1 MLDKIL
7 TLQFGGYGGYYGG
20 TFGELLFQ
28 MEQAGFF
35 SYVLPFLLIF
45 ALVFGI
51 LTRTQIFKDNK
62 AINGVIA
69 LVVGLLSLQF
79 DFVPIFFSE
88 IFPRLGIGLAIILA
102 LLILAGLFFDPENKI
117 VNYSLLAVGVIVF
130 FVVVIQ
136 TFGWVGW
143 TSGFFLY
150 DKWPTILTV
159 IIIIALLAAVI
170 NSMGPKKPWPSM
182 KGHWARFPQ
191 SPLQPPPQSG

>member
-7 TLQFGGYGGYYGG
+7 TLQIGGFYGG
-20 TFGELLFQ
+20 TFGNLLSQ

-88 IFPRLGIGLAIILA
+88 IFPRLGVGLAIILA
-102 LLILAGLFFDPENKI
+102 LLILAGLFFDPRNKLI
-117 VNYSLLAVGVIVF
+117 NYSLLAVGVIIF
-130 FVVVIQ
+130 LVVVIQ

-143 TSGFFLY
+143 SSGFIWY
-150 DKWPTILTV
+150 ANWPTIIMV
-159 IIIIALLAAVI
+159 IVVLGVVALVF
-170 NSMGPKKPWPSM
+170 NSLGPKKKWPDYE
-182 KGHWARFPQ
+182 GFWAKQ
-191 SPLQPPPQSG
+191 HGQPSG

>member
-7 TLQFGGYGGYYGG
+7 TLQIGGYYGG
-20 TFGELLFQ
+20 TFGNLLSS

-35 SYVLPFLLIF
+35 AYILPFLLIF

-79 DFVPIFFSE
+79 NFVPIFFSE
-88 IFPRLGIGLAIILA
+88 IFPRLGVGLAIILA
-102 LLILAGLFFDPENKI
+102 LLILAGLFFDPKNKL
-117 VNYSLLAVGVIVF
+117 VNYSLLLVGVIVF
-130 FVVVIQ
+130 LVVLIQ

-143 TSGFFLY
+143 TSGFILY
-150 DKWPTILTV
+150 DSWPTIVMV
-159 IIIIALLAAVI
+159 IVVLAVLALI
-170 NSMGPKKPWPSM
+170 FNSVSPKKKLKLPEYTARIFEPS
-182 KGHWARFPQ
+182 
-191 SPLQPPPQSG
+191 QPAG

>member
-1 MLDKIL
+1 MLDKIF
-7 TLQFGGYGGYYGG
+7 TLQFGGYGGTYGG

-35 SYVLPFLLIF
+35 AYVLPFLLIF

-102 LLILAGLFFDPENKI
+102 LLILAGLFFDPKNKL
-117 VNYSLLAVGVIVF
+117 VNYSLLAVGVIIF
-130 FVVVIQ
+130 LVVLIQ
-136 TFGWVGW
+136 TAGWVGW
-143 TSGFFLY
+143 TSGFLLY
-150 DKWPTILTV
+150 DNWPRIIM
-159 IIIIALLAAVI
+159 IIIVIALLAFVI
-170 NSMGPKKPWPSM
+170 NSMGPKKIKSPQPPYEPL
-182 KGHWARFPQ
+182 WARSPQ
-191 SPLQPPPQSG
+191 PE

>member
-7 TLQFGGYGGYYGG
+7 TLQFGAYGGYYGG
-20 TFGELLFQ
+20 TFGNLLSQ

-35 SYVLPFLLIF
+35 AYILPFLLIF

-62 AINGVIA
+62 AINAVIA

-88 IFPRLGIGLAIILA
+88 IFPRLGVGLAIILA
-102 LLILAGLFFDPENKI
+102 LLILAGLFFDPRNKLI
-117 VNYSLLAVGVIVF
+117 NYSLLVVGVIIF
-130 FVVVIQ
+130 LVVLIQ

-143 TSGFFLY
+143 TSGFLLY
-150 DKWPTILTV
+150 DSWPTIVMV
-159 IIIIALLAAVI
+159 IIVLAVLALI
-170 NSMGPKKPWPSM
+170 FNSVGPKKRLPRLT
-182 KGHWARFPQ
+182 GFWA
-191 SPLQPPPQSG
+191 QPPGSLPESQPE

>member
-7 TLQFGGYGGYYGG
+7 TLQFGAYGGYYGG
-20 TFGELLFQ
+20 TFGNLLSQ

-35 SYVLPFLLIF
+35 AYILPFLLIF

-62 AINGVIA
+62 AINAVIA

-88 IFPRLGIGLAIILA
+88 IFPRLGVGLAIILA
-102 LLILAGLFFDPENKI
+102 LLILAGLFFDPRNKL
-117 VNYSLLAVGVIVF
+117 VNYSLLAVGIIIF
-130 FVVVIQ
+130 LVVLIQ

-143 TSGFFLY
+143 TSGFLLY
-150 DKWPTILTV
+150 DNWPTIIMV
-159 IIIIALLAAVI
+159 IIAIAFFAFVI
-170 NSMGPKKPWPSM
+170 NSVSPKKPFKLPDYT
-182 KGHWARFPQ
+182 GFWARHPE
-191 SPLQPPPQSG
+191 SPPG

>member
-1 MLDKIL
+1 MLDKIF
-7 TLQFGGYGGYYGG
+7 TLQTSGYYGG
-20 TFGELLFQ
+20 TFGGILSY

-35 SYVLPFLLIF
+35 AYILPFLLIF

-62 AINGVIA
+62 AINAVIA

-102 LLILAGLFFDPENKI
+102 LLILAGLFFDPKNKLI
-117 VNYSLLAVGVIVF
+117 NYSLLAVGVIIF
-130 FVVVIQ
+130 LVVLIQ

-143 TSGFFLY
+143 TSGFILY
-150 DKWPTILTV
+150 ANWPQIIMV
-159 IIIIALLAAVI
+159 IVAIAFFAFVI
-170 NSMGPKKPWPSM
+170 NSVGPKKTWPDYE
-182 KGHWARFPQ
+182 GFWAKQ
-191 SPLQPPPQSG
+191 HGQPPG

>member
-1 MLDKIL
+1 MLDKIF
-7 TLQFGGYGGYYGG
+7 TLQIGGFYGG
-20 TFGELLFQ
+20 TFGNLLSQ

-102 LLILAGLFFDPENKI
+102 LLILAGLFFDPRNKLI
-117 VNYSLLAVGVIVF
+117 NYSLLVVGVIIF
-130 FVVVIQ
+130 LVVLIQ

-143 TSGFFLY
+143 TSGFLLY
-150 DKWPTILTV
+150 DSWPTIVMV
-159 IIIIALLAAVI
+159 IIVLAVLALI
-170 NSMGPKKPWPSM
+170 FNSVGPKKRLPRLT
-182 KGHWARFPQ
+182 GFWA
-191 SPLQPPPQSG
+191 QPPGSLPESQPE